1 MSKTASAK
9 AKKRASGRGGGDAE
23 PAEDGPVASAPA
35 ARNSS
40 SRAPRETAE
49 CMAGKQREI
58 AVSEFFA
65 KNRHLLGFDNP
76 RKALLTTVKEAVDNS
91 LDACEEGGILP
102 EIWIKIEALNARA
115 SSAAKAEDK
124 DGGEK
129 PDKSSKRG
137 GKTDNGQATLIAAPP
152 APGGIAPAPPVAPSI
167 SSATRFRVT
176 VRDNGPGIVKAQI
189 PNVFG
194 RLLYGSKFHR
204 LRMSRGQQ
212 GIGISAAG
220 MYGLLTT
227 GQSVQIVSRTGKRKP
242 AHRFE
247 LQMDT
252 QKNRPE
258 IIADHELSSWA
269 IPDDEAW
276 GTNAGQ
282 EMHSGTEVAIVI
294 EARFQRGRASVD
306 EYLEQTAIANPHA
319 AIHWIAP
326 DGQVRH
332 FPREVTKVP
341 DSPDAIKPHPYGVE
355 LGVLIRMLKE
365 TMHRKLGAFL
375 QEEFS
380 RVSPKVAKEICQKAG
395 LTTQTWCAQVARE
408 EADRLHAAIQQT
420 RIIAPPTNCLV
431 PIGPQQI
438 LKGLLKEIK
447 AEFYTAETR
456 EPAVYRG
463 NPFQIEVGIAFGG
476 ALPVEES
483 ARVIRFANR
492 VPLLYQPS
500 SCAITKSVIDTGW
513 KNYGISQPRNSLP
526 EGPLVI
532 FVHMASVWVPFT
544 SESKEAIADYDE
556 IRKEMKLALQECGRK
571 LMTYV
576 RKRQRIA
583 REQARR
589 GIFEKYVGE
598 VINAISKIRGLPQK
612 RQQELYKL
620 MMETAKKRT
629 LQADMELDEDGKPID
644 PRKRPKEPKDANVV
658 VIESAAPSPAGLD
671 APSTAQESR
680 AAGGEHGRAKSARR
694 TTSNPPSAA
703 RRSRKAASAVPPRAR
718 GKRGRDDRQ
727 GRLFDSED

>member
-1 MSKTASAK
+1 MPIKHRRRKQTRAVKEDAIVAKPSKTSKSLEATGDDLF
-9 AKKRASGRGGGDAE
+9 SGKS
-23 PAEDGPVASAPA
+23 P
-35 ARNSS
+35 ARNK
-40 SRAPRETAE
+40 PKGQTAE
-49 CMAGKQREI
+49 SMASQQKEI

-91 LDACEEGGILP
+91 LDACEEGQILP
-102 EIWIKIEALNARA
+102 EIWITIEALNAGARPAMA
-115 SSAAKAEDK
+115 SPIVGK
-124 DGGEK
+124 
-129 PDKSSKRG
+129 KSK
-137 GKTDNGQATLIAAPP
+137 KEETQPALIEATNPELAQPVSP
-152 APGGIAPAPPVAPSI
+152 AIGN
-167 SSATRFRVT
+167 ATRFRVT

-227 GQSVQIVSRTGKRKP
+227 GQSVEIISRTGRKKP

-252 QKNRPE
+252 KKNRPE
-258 IIADHELSSWA
+258 IISDQELAQW
-269 IPDDEAW
+269 DLE
-276 GTNAGQ
+276 T
-282 EMHSGTEVAIVI
+282 GTEVSITL

-319 AIHWIAP
+319 AIHWAAP
-326 DGQVRH
+326 DGIRRD
-332 FPREVTKVP
+332 FPREVQEIP
-341 DSPDAIKPHPYGVE
+341 QSPKSIKPHPYGVE

-365 TMHRKLGAFL
+365 TEHKHLGAFL
-375 QEEFS
+375 QQEFS
-380 RVSPKVAKEICQKAG
+380 RVSHKVAVEICEKAG
-395 LTTQTWCAQVARE
+395 LTTGTWCTQVARD
-408 EADRLHAAIQQT
+408 EADRLHHAIANT
-420 RIIAPPTNCLV
+420 KIIAPPTDCLV
-431 PIGPQQI
+431 PIGAQQI
-438 LKGLLKEIK
+438 LKGLLKEIR
-447 AEFYTAETR
+447 ADFYTAETR

-463 NPFQIEVGIAFGG
+463 NPFQIEVGLAFGG
-476 ALPVEES
+476 QLPSDDS
-483 ARVIRFANR
+483 ARIVRFANR

-500 SCAITKSVIDTGW
+500 SCCVTKSVIDTNW
-513 KNYGISQPRNSLP
+513 RNYAISQPRNGLP

-556 IRKEMKLALQECGRK
+556 IRKEIKLAIQECGRK

-598 VINAISKIRGLPQK
+598 VVSAVTKISGLGQRKQK
-612 RQQELYKL
+612 EIYKA
-620 MMETAKKRT
+620 MMETAKART
-629 LQADMELDEDGKPID
+629 LQADVELDEDGNPID
-644 PRKRPKEPKDANVV
+644 PD
-658 VIESAAPSPAGLD
+658 
-671 APSTAQESR
+671 
-680 AAGGEHGRAKSARR
+680 KS
-694 TTSNPPSAA
+694 PPSAGKLKGDQNVVIVESSEPLGYVA
-703 RRSRKAASAVPPRAR
+703 PTPADSAKKQPKLFESDAA
-718 GKRGRDDRQ
+718 
-727 GRLFDSED
+727 

>member
-1 MSKTASAK
+1 MNK
-9 AKKRASGRGGGDAE
+9 
-23 PAEDGPVASAPA
+23 
-35 ARNSS
+35 SS
-40 SRAPRETAE
+40 SVKKSAVLEIKRETAE
-49 CMAGKQREI
+49 SMAGKQKEI

-91 LDACEEGGILP
+91 LDACEEAGILP
-102 EIWIKIEALNARA
+102 ELWIKIEAMN
-115 SSAAKAEDK
+115 
-124 DGGEK
+124 GGA
-129 PDKSSKRG
+129 KSSLAAAESK
-137 GKTDNGQATLIAAPP
+137 GKKKKEDEPSLIEAANGDTQGPP
-152 APGGIAPAPPVAPSI
+152 SPSI
-167 SSATRFRVT
+167 ANATRFRVT

-227 GQSVQIVSRTGKRKP
+227 GQSVQIVSKTGKKKP
-242 AHRFE
+242 VHRFE

-252 QKNRPE
+252 LKNRPE
-258 IIADHELSSWA
+258 IMVDEQHEHWPHENVPFFDGSPAAGDRDMDH
-269 IPDDEAW
+269 
-276 GTNAGQ
+276 
-282 EMHSGTEVAIVI
+282 GTEVSIAL

-319 AIHWIAP
+319 TIHWIAP
-326 DGQVRH
+326 DGVVRD
-332 FPREVTKVP
+332 FQREVEEVP
-341 DSPDAIKPHPYGVE
+341 RSPEAIKPHPYGVE

-365 TMHRKLGAFL
+365 TQHKHLGAFL

-380 RVSPKVAKEICQKAG
+380 RVSPKVAREICEKAG
-395 LTTQTWCAQVARE
+395 LTTSTWCAQVARE
-408 EADRLHAAIQQT
+408 EADRLHQAIQNT
-420 RIIAPPTNCLV
+420 KIIAPPTDCLV

-463 NPFQIEVGIAFGG
+463 NPFQIEVGLAFGG
-476 ALPVEES
+476 NLPADDS

-500 SCAITKSVIDTGW
+500 ACAISKAVVGTSW
-513 KNYGISQPRNSLP
+513 RNYGLSQPRNAAP

-556 IRKEMKLALQECGRK
+556 IAKEIRLALQECGRK
-571 LMTYV
+571 LNTYI
-576 RKRQRIA
+576 RRRQRIA
-583 REQARR
+583 REGQRR
-589 GIFEKYVGE
+589 HVFEKYIGE
-598 VINAISKIRGLPQK
+598 VVMACQK
-612 RQQELYKL
+612 MTRIDPKKL
-620 MMETAKKRT
+620 FEQ
-629 LQADMELDEDGKPID
+629 LQAVAKSRTATADMQFDEDGNPLKAGTTAGRLEGD
-644 PRKRPKEPKDANVV
+644 ENVV
-658 VIESAAPSPAGLD
+658 VIEANQGDAVGGEVEEEAPAGKREKGLFASD
-671 APSTAQESR
+671 EEDEAQ
-680 AAGGEHGRAKSARR
+680 AA
-694 TTSNPPSAA
+694 
-703 RRSRKAASAVPPRAR
+703 
-718 GKRGRDDRQ
+718 
-727 GRLFDSED
+727 

>member
-1 MSKTASAK
+1 MASQQK
-9 AKKRASGRGGGDAE
+9 
-23 PAEDGPVASAPA
+23 
-35 ARNSS
+35 
-40 SRAPRETAE
+40 
-49 CMAGKQREI
+49 EI

-91 LDACEEGGILP
+91 LDACEEAGLLP
-102 EIWIKIEALNARA
+102 EVWVTIEALNGGSRA
-115 SSAAKAEDK
+115 ERMTSPLAAENGNGKGRKK
-124 DGGEK
+124 DEMQ
-129 PDKSSKRG
+129 PSLLE
-137 GKTDNGQATLIAAPP
+137 ATNPELAQPVNASIAN
-152 APGGIAPAPPVAPSI
+152 
-167 SSATRFRVT
+167 ATRFRVT

-227 GQSVQIVSRTGKRKP
+227 GQSVQIISRTGKRKP
-242 AHRFE
+242 VHRFE

-252 QKNRPE
+252 LKNRPE
-258 IIADHELSSWA
+258 IITDQELDSW
-269 IPDDEAW
+269 PSE
-276 GTNAGQ
+276 GGG
-282 EMHSGTEVAIVI
+282 EMEHGTEVVI
-294 EARFQRGRASVD
+294 TLEARFQRGRASVD
-306 EYLEQTAIANPHA
+306 EYLEQTAIANPHTTV
-319 AIHWIAP
+319 HWIAP
-326 DGQVRH
+326 DGVRRD
-332 FPREVTKVP
+332 FVREVNQVP
-341 DSPDAIKPHPYGVE
+341 PSPEAIKPHPYGVE

-365 TMHRKLGAFL
+365 TTHKHLGAFL
-375 QEEFS
+375 QQEFS
-380 RVSPKVAKEICQKAG
+380 RVSPKVAKEVCQKAN
-395 LTTQTWCAQVARE
+395 LTTDTWCSKVARE

-420 RIIAPPTNCLV
+420 RIIAPPTDCLV

-463 NPFQIEVGIAFGG
+463 NPFQIEVGVAYGG
-476 ALPVEES
+476 NLPAEDS
-483 ARVIRFANR
+483 ARIVRFANR

-500 SCAITKSVIDTGW
+500 ACTITKSVLDTNW
-513 KNYGISQPRNSLP
+513 RNYAISQPRSGMP

-556 IRKEMKLALQECGRK
+556 IRKEIKLAIQECGRK

-598 VINAISKIRGLPQK
+598 VVTAVSKIGELDDRKTK
-612 RQQELYKL
+612 RLYEA
-620 MMETAKKRT
+620 MMRTARQRT
-629 LQADMELDEDGKPID
+629 LQADMELDEDGNRVNGPAQRAGKLD
-644 PRKRPKEPKDANVV
+644 GDDNVV
-658 VIESAAPSPAGLD
+658 IVESAQSQAALESSEQGEAEATAPAKPAK
-671 APSTAQESR
+671 A
-680 AAGGEHGRAKSARR
+680 
-694 TTSNPPSAA
+694 
-703 RRSRKAASAVPPRAR
+703 RKAPPQA
-718 GKRGRDDRQ
+718 Q
-727 GRLFDSED
+727 GTLFESNAA

>member
-1 MSKTASAK
+1 MAALWTGRESFHTIPEHSEFYDNADTSVRTQTNLIVVMEDGIVAKSKQASKSGKGFEEALFTQKAPVK
-9 AKKRASGRGGGDAE
+9 AKSKG
-23 PAEDGPVASAPA
+23 
-35 ARNSS
+35 
-40 SRAPRETAE
+40 ETAE
-49 CMAGKQREI
+49 SMAGQQKEI

-91 LDACEEGGILP
+91 LDACEEGQILP
-102 EIWIKIEALNARA
+102 EIWITIEALNAGSR
-115 SSAAKAEDK
+115 
-124 DGGEK
+124 
-129 PDKSSKRG
+129 
-137 GKTDNGQATLIAAPP
+137 
-152 APGGIAPAPPVAPSI
+152 PAPPSKAGGKSKKQETQPALIEATNPELAQPVSAAI
-167 SSATRFRVT
+167 GNATRFRVT

-227 GQSVQIVSRTGKRKP
+227 GQSVQIISRTGRKKP

-252 QKNRPE
+252 KKNRPE
-258 IIADHELSSWA
+258 IISDRELDQW
-269 IPDDEAW
+269 DLE
-276 GTNAGQ
+276 T
-282 EMHSGTEVAIVI
+282 GTEVSITL

-319 AIHWIAP
+319 VIHWTAP
-326 DGQVRH
+326 DGIVRD
-332 FPREVTKVP
+332 FPREVEEIP
-341 DSPDAIKPHPYGVE
+341 QSPKSIKPHPYGVE

-365 TMHRKLGAFL
+365 TTHKHLGGFL
-375 QEEFS
+375 QQEFS
-380 RVSPKVAKEICQKAG
+380 RVSHKVAVEICEKAG
-395 LTTQTWCAQVARE
+395 LTTGTWCTQVARD
-408 EADRLHAAIQQT
+408 EADRLHHAIANT
-420 RIIAPPTNCLV
+420 RIIAPPTDCLV
-431 PIGPQQI
+431 PIGAQQI

-447 AEFYTAETR
+447 ADFFTAETR

-463 NPFQIEVGIAFGG
+463 NPFQIEVGLAFGG
-476 ALPVEES
+476 QLPADDS

-500 SCAITKSVIDTGW
+500 SCCVTKSVIDTNW
-513 KNYGISQPRNSLP
+513 RNYAIAQPRNGLP

-556 IRKEMKLALQECGRK
+556 IRKEIKLAIQECGRK

-598 VINAISKIRGLPQK
+598 VVGAVAKISGLGERKQK
-612 RQQELYKL
+612 EIYKA
-620 MMETAKKRT
+620 MMETAKART
-629 LQADMELDEDGKPID
+629 LAADVELDEDGNPID
-644 PRKRPKEPKDANVV
+644 PDTPPSRAGKLKGDQNVV
-658 VIESAAPSPAGLD
+658 IVESPQPLDIAPAAPGADSAGKQPKLFESD
-671 APSTAQESR
+671 AA
-680 AAGGEHGRAKSARR
+680 
-694 TTSNPPSAA
+694 
-703 RRSRKAASAVPPRAR
+703 
-718 GKRGRDDRQ
+718 
-727 GRLFDSED
+727 

>member
-1 MSKTASAK
+1 MAFKRSLSTSGLSGSNLFSMSA
-9 AKKRASGRGGGDAE
+9 AE
-23 PAEDGPVASAPA
+23 PGDRGLRRGIRRTVVLRGAPA
-35 ARNSS
+35 PRTRKATP
-40 SRAPRETAE
+40 RAARETAE
-49 CMAGKQREI
+49 TMAGQQRDI

-76 RKALLTTVKEAVDNS
+76 RKAMLTTVKEAVDNS
-91 LDACEEGGILP
+91 LDACEEAGILP
-102 EIWIKIEALNARA
+102 EVWVKVEAINAPKRT
-115 SSAAKAEDK
+115 AKAEEPQLIE
-124 DGGEK
+124 G
-129 PDKSSKRG
+129 
-137 GKTDNGQATLIAAPP
+137 NGAASP
-152 APGGIAPAPPVAPSI
+152 ALAN
-167 SSATRFRVT
+167 ATRFRVT

-258 IIADHELSSWA
+258 IITDEELKSWCV
-269 IPDDEAW
+269 PDEEAW
-276 GTNAGQ
+276 GANHGA
-282 EMHSGTEVAIVI
+282 EMDHGTEVVI
-294 EARFQRGRASVD
+294 TLEARFQRGRASVD
-306 EYLEQTAIANPHA
+306 EYLEQTAIANPHVVL
-319 AIHWIAP
+319 HWIAP
-326 DGQVRH
+326 DGVVRS
-332 FPREVTKVP
+332 FPRSVKEVP
-341 DSPDAIKPHPYGVE
+341 ESPEAIKPHPYGVE

-365 TMHRKLGAFL
+365 TTHKHLGAFL
-375 QEEFS
+375 QQEFS
-380 RVSPKVAKEICQKAG
+380 RVSPKVAKEICEKAN

-408 EADRLHAAIQQT
+408 EADRLHSAIQQT
-420 RIIAPPTNCLV
+420 RIIAPPTDCLV

-438 LKGLLKEIK
+438 LKGLLKEIR

-456 EPAVYRG
+456 EPSVYRG

-500 SCAITKSVIDTGW
+500 ACAITKSMIDTSW
-513 KNYGISQPRNSLP
+513 KNYGISQPRGGLP
-526 EGPLVI
+526 EGPLVVL
-532 FVHMASVWVPFT
+532 VHMASVWVPFT

-556 IRKEMKLALQECGRK
+556 IRKEIKLALQECGRK

-576 RKRQRIA
+576 RKRQKIA

-598 VINAISKIRGLPQK
+598 VVTAVGKIREMGERAQK
-612 RQQELYKL
+612 ELYKAL
-620 MMETAKKRT
+620 METAKKRT
-629 LQADMELDEDGKPID
+629 LQADMELDEDGNPIA
-644 PRKRPKEPKDANVV
+644 RKKADKSDGDEKNVV
-658 VIESAAPSPAGLD
+658 IVEAA
-671 APSTAQESR
+671 
-680 AAGGEHGRAKSARR
+680 AA
-694 TTSNPPSAA
+694 AA
-703 RRSRKAASAVPPRAR
+703 ADGDDEASAGKAGKAGKVKGGGKAR
-718 GKRGRDDRQ
+718 DGSQGK
-727 GRLFDSED
+727 LFDSDAG